1 MYLFYGVCSTSR
13 DLNLKFTENSSISQS
28 VSQSVSQS
36 ATCGQFHACRS
47 AHSDCQKSTC
57 NPKVHDKE
65 LLQNLWAESA
75 RQVGLGHWDPFTAE
89 DTGELPP
96 QQTQRGQD

>member
-1 MYLFYGVCSTSR
+1 MHLFYGDCFISR
-13 DLNLKFTENSSISQS
+13 DLNVNSAENSSISQS
-28 VSQSVSQS
+28 
-36 ATCGQFHACRS
+36 ATSGHFLTCRS

-57 NPKVHDKE
+57 NSKVQDKD
-65 LLQNLWAESA
+65 LLQKLWAESA

-96 QQTQRGQD
+96 QQTQPGRD